1 MACVYFRKDRDCE
14 IAVRCQNV
22 CGKPKET
29 TCPHEGE
36 GTKCEFIKRNLAE
49 SHDPS

>member
-1 MACVYFRKDRDCE
+1 MACVYHCKDGAC
-14 IAVRCQNV
+14 AVAIRCQDV
-22 CGKPKET
+22 SGKPKET

-36 GTKCEFIKRNLAE
+36 GTKCGFIKNLLAE